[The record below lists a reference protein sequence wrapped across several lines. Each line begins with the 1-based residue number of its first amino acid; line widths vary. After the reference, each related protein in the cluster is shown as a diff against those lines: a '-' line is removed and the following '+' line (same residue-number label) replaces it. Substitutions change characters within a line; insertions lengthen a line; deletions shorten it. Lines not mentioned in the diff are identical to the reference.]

1 MSSSSSPSSV
11 TIEPVTPR
19 PHVVAIRESESLT
32 RRCRRCHRQPCHSSI
47 LAPSPISSSHNHN
60 QKEPL
65 AFNTQAKLS
74 STMQT
79 SQLAQRSSRI
89 LTATTSAGWSQ
100 PLRRTIFSAGARR
113 QCGVVTNIGNIQR
126 TSGESA
132 ASTST
137 SAGQYISAR
146 VTASPSY
153 ARYHSL
159 AFAGRADTP
168 ANWPSSRL
176 GMKDTRTANSLQH
189 VAPTVRFFSDD
200 GSEEDDD
207 PLTAPREAMPF
218 DVLIVGGG
226 PAGLAASIRLK
237 QLCAE
242 KGKDLSVCV
251 VEKGR

>member
-1 MSSSSSPSSV
+1 MPPMPLV
-11 TIEPVTPR
+11 GIPT
-19 PHVVAIRESESLT
+19 L
-32 RRCRRCHRQPCHSSI
+32 

-60 QKEPL
+60 QKEP
-65 AFNTQAKLS
+65 FNTQAKLS

-159 AFAGRADTP
+159 AFHSIAGRADTP

-176 GMKDTRTANSLQH
+176 GVKDTRTANSLQH
-189 VAPTVRFFSDD
+189 VAPTLRFFSDD
-200 GSEEDDD
+200 GSEEDD

>member
-1 MSSSSSPSSV
+1 MSSSSPSSV
-11 TIEPVTPR
+11 TSHPT
-19 PHVVAIRESESLT
+19 ST
-32 RRCRRCHRQPCHSSI
+32 RRRNSGIRIVDASMPPMPCTL

-137 SAGQYISAR
+137 SAGQYISVR
-146 VTASPSY
+146 GTASPSY

-176 GMKDTRTANSLQH
+176 GMKDTRTANSL
-189 VAPTVRFFSDD
+189 RFFSDD
-200 GSEEDDD
+200 GSEEDD

-251 VEKGR
+251 VEKGRWESQLSLLCI

>member
-1 MSSSSSPSSV
+1 MPSV
-11 TIEPVTPR
+11 IPR
-19 PHVVAIRESESLT
+19 AI
-32 RRCRRCHRQPCHSSI
+32 I
-47 LAPSPISSSHNHN
+47 IN
-60 QKEPL
+60 QKEP
-65 AFNTQAKLS
+65 FNPQAKLS

-89 LTATTSAGWSQ
+89 LTATTSTGWSQ
-100 PLRRTIFSAGARR
+100 PLRRTIFSAGAGR
-113 QCGVVTNIGNIQR
+113 QCGLVTNIGNIQR

-153 ARYHSL
+153 AQYHSL
-159 AFAGRADTP
+159 AFHSIAGLADTP
-168 ANWPSSRL
+168 ANWPSSRH
-176 GMKDTRTANSLQH
+176 GMKDTRTANSLL
-189 VAPTVRFFSDD
+189 APTVRFFSDD
-200 GSEEDDD
+200 GSGEDDN

>member
-1 MSSSSSPSSV
+1 MSSSSPSSV
-11 TIEPVTPR
+11 TSHPT
-19 PHVVAIRESESLT
+19 ST
-32 RRCRRCHRQPCHSSI
+32 RRRNSGIRIVDASMPPMPCTL

-176 GMKDTRTANSLQH
+176 GMKDTRTANSL
-189 VAPTVRFFSDD
+189 RFFSDD
-200 GSEEDDD
+200 GSEEDD